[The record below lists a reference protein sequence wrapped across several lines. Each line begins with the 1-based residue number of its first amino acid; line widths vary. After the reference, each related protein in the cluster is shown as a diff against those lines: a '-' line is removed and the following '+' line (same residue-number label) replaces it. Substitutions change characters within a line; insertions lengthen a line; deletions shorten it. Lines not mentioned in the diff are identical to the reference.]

1 MKLAFTLNNFHI
13 LRNMLRILEQECK
26 YIYICYLIYVLCWH
40 SVGTFYMIVW
50 LPFIGSVYVYENPI
64 SVLCRSCIIK
74 ILTNVRQQQNQRNT
88 NMPVARRICIS
99 FILAL
104 SAVDWYSAAFH
115 CKQTIDGI
123 VILEEGDFVLIPLL
137 YHNSLQICW
146 N

>member
-13 LRNMLRILEQECK
+13 LRNMLKILEQECK
-26 YIYICYLIYVLCWH
+26 YIYICYLIYVLCCH
-40 SVGTFYMIVW
+40 SLGTFYMIVW
-50 LPFIGSVYVYENPI
+50 LPFIGSVYENSL
-64 SVLCRSCIIK
+64 SVLCSSFIIK
-74 ILTNVRQQQNQRNT
+74 ILTNVRQRQNQRNT

-104 SAVDWYSAAFH
+104 SAVNWYSAAFH

-123 VILEEGDFVLIPLL
+123 VIVEDWYFVLIPLL
-137 YHNSLQICW
+137 YHNSQQICW